1 MLKVVFL
8 TITSNQAAQQLR
20 KDDCHTMS
28 HEVGML
34 KKFGKHPYLPQF
46 HGVAQD
52 GEGTRVALMRAACSL
67 HIILSPQSVID

>member
-20 KDDCHTMS
+20 KDDCHTMA

-52 GEGTRVALMRAACSL
+52 GEGTSSRL
-67 HIILSPQSVID
+67 HNR